1 MVFLQTGQ
9 KIQALRIKA
18 DMTQEQLAER
28 LFVSREL
35 VSKWELG
42 QRRPNV
48 KILKELAKLF
58 DVDVDELIDADTF
71 SAELASCIP
80 SEIQTDSAQI
90 NKILPSFLD
99 TLSERDRIV
108 FVRRYYFLE
117 DIAEIGD
124 VFDLKENFV
133 RTVLA
138 RTRKKLKKYIKEDVL
153 K

>member
-1 MVFLQTGQ
+1 MQTGQ

>member
-1 MVFLQTGQ
+1 MQTGQ
-9 KIQALRIKA
+9 KIQALRIQA

-48 KILKELAKLF
+48 KLLKELAGIF
-58 DVDVDELIDADTF
+58 GVEIDELIDAELF
-71 SAELASCIP
+71 SRELASCIP
-80 SEIQTDSAQI
+80 SEMQTDPAQI
-90 NKILPSFLD
+90 NKILSSFLD

-117 DIAEIGD
+117 DIADIGD
-124 VFDLKENFV
+124 AFDLKENFV

-138 RTRKKLKKYIKEDVL
+138 RTRKKLIKFIREEGW